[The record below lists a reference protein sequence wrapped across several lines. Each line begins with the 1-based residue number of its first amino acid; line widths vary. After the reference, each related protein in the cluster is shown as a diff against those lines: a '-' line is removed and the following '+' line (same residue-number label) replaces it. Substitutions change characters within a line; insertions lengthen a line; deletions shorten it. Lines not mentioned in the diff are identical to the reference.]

1 LIVRNEADADIAA
14 IRAVHASAFPT
25 DAEGRSV
32 DRLRAAGRAR
42 VSLVAE
48 IEEQVVGHILFTPAG
63 IESPDGTLICQGLA
77 LAPLAVSPAH
87 QRRGIGSA
95 LTRAGLDACRN
106 AGAPFVVVLG
116 HPTYYPRFGFHRA
129 ADTGIDNQFGAKDA
143 FMILELQP
151 GRLPCAGGVATYA
164 PEFA

>member
-1 LIVRNEADADIAA
+1 MIIRNEAEGDVPA

-25 DAEGRSV
+25 DSESRLA

-48 IEEQVVGHILFTPAG
+48 VEGQIVGHILFTPAR
-63 IESPDGTLICQGLA
+63 IESRDGKVTWEGLA
-77 LAPLAVSPAH
+77 LAPLAVSPAQ

-95 LTRAGLDACRN
+95 LTRSGLEECRRL
-106 AGAPFVVVLG
+106 GAPFVIVLG
-116 HPTYYPRFGFHRA
+116 HPTYYPRFGFRRA
-129 ADTGIDNQFGAKDA
+129 IDLGIDNQFGAKDA
-143 FMILELQP
+143 FMIAELQP
-151 GRLPCAGGVATYA
+151 GCLPRTGIARYA